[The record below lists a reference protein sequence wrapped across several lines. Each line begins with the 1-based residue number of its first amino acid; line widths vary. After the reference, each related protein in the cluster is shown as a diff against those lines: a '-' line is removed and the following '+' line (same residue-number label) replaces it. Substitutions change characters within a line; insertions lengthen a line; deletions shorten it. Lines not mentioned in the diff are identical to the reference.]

1 MPLDFAGRVAVVTG
15 AGGGLG
21 RAHALALAAR
31 GARVVVNDIGGTVNG
46 QPPPSGMLS
55 SFLASTWSRSPGS
68 GCW

>member
-1 MPLDFAGRVAVVTG
+1 MPLDFAGRVAVVTS
-15 AGGGLG
+15 AGGGL